1 MKIKLVS
8 SHFLCFIFFATTIC
22 YSQSIPLQSINGSAT
37 VMNENN
43 HSINFIVG
51 ELAVFTDNDN
61 QENSLSGGFTNATT
75 LTTLSIQE
83 NNLSGLNVLIYPNP
97 TTDVLQIKVNNMAR
111 ASFSITLNNFEGKTL
126 YAEKFAGISNT
137 IGINTQSF
145 PNGTYLL
152 SMEDDKGQMICV
164 HKIIKK

>member
-8 SHFLCFIFFATTIC
+8 SHFLCFIFFSTTIC

-83 NNLSGLNVLIYPNP
+83 NKLSGLNVLIYPNP
-97 TTDVLQIKVNNMAR
+97 TTDVLQIKVNNMAL
-111 ASFSITLNNFEGKTL
+111 ATFSITLNYFEGETL

-152 SMEDDKGQMICV
+152 SMEDDKGQLICV